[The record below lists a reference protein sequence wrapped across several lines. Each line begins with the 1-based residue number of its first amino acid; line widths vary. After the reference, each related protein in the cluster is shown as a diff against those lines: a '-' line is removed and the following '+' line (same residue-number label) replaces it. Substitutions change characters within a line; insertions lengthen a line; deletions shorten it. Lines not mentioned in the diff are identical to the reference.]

1 MRKFRLILSV
11 GLVLAFLAACAPAA
25 TDVPQKT
32 EEPAA
37 ATSVTTAPAT
47 DGSATFDWK
56 KYSGSTINVLL
67 NEHPWQTGL
76 KAVGIEKF
84 EEKTGIKVNI
94 QSFSEDLYWDKMEM
108 ALRSKE
114 SVADVFFYS
123 MDGTGFAEY
132 KAGVVTPLTQYINDP
147 SMTASDYDLADFP
160 QGFLDSA
167 TYDDGNLYAIPV
179 TFENYILFYNKSL
192 VNQYLDG
199 KLPSTMEE
207 LIADANLIKEKS
219 NGEVSGAVVR
229 GVRSLGV
236 IDLMVGFVTNAWGT
250 EAAPLPYNMF
260 FDGNWDKPRANDPRI
275 CEGLNDYA
283 SLMKAGPINI
293 QSIDW
298 YDAEQLFNQNKAAFF
313 VDASLFGPTLEA
325 NGITPNNVGYM
336 TLPVTKQT
344 ADSGSITTQWMW
356 GLGIPANSQ
365 NKGPAWYFIQWAT
378 SPEIEPL
385 IGAQTGG
392 APRTSSWSKETYTSN
407 LNPDYIKVV
416 QQSMATSRSA
426 AMFYNGD
433 AQIALPIIDAVQA
446 IYGGMDASTACDNL
460 QKQLIDLKLNPD

>member
-1 MRKFRLILSV
+1 M
-11 GLVLAFLAACAPAA
+11 
-25 TDVPQKT
+25 
-32 EEPAA
+32 
-37 ATSVTTAPAT
+37 
-47 DGSATFDWK
+47 
-56 KYSGSTINVLL
+56 
-67 NEHPWQTGL
+67 
-76 KAVGIEKF
+76 
-84 EEKTGIKVNI
+84 
-94 QSFSEDLYWDKMEM
+94 
-108 ALRSKE
+108 
-114 SVADVFFYS
+114 
-123 MDGTGFAEY
+123 
-132 KAGVVTPLTQYINDP
+132 
-147 SMTASDYDLADFP
+147 
-160 QGFLDSA
+160 DSA

-199 KLPSTMEE
+199 KLPTTMEE
-207 LIADANLIKEKS
+207 LITDANLIKEKS